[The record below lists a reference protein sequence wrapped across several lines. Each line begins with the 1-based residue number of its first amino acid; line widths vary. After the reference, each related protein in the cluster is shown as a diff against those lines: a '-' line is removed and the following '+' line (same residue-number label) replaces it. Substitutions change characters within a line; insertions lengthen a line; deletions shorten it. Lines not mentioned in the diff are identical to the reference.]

1 MVPTPEI
8 PNQMSGVEA
17 QQSVFLEALQV
28 IPMHSQFENRCHR
41 KIGDALAPFNMVF
54 SFLQIKKLRG
64 RMVDLLEFFKLTN
77 SKAKT
82 KVRVSWLLVPL
93 PLSEVF
99 TCKAFQILT
108 VNA

>member
-1 MVPTPEI
+1 
-8 PNQMSGVEA
+8 
-17 QQSVFLEALQV
+17 
-28 IPMHSQFENRCHR
+28 
-41 KIGDALAPFNMVF
+41 
-54 SFLQIKKLRG
+54 
-64 RMVDLLEFFKLTN
+64 MVDLLEFFKLTN

-82 KVRVSWLLVPL
+82 KVRVPWLLVPL